1 MKLFAREHWR
11 WVGVAGQKGTLEGY
25 ASFSHQ
31 HRSPGGDQKLV
42 VHELTA
48 ARPSALRALLE
59 VLGRQRDQVT
69 DVELTVPYG
78 NALAF
83 AFEDAAG
90 RRASEHR
97 DPIGTMSAGPMVRM
111 VDLHRALSLR
121 GYAVDGDLTIGCT
134 DASSPASVRLLVEDG
149 IGQVLPAEGNPGIE
163 LSSATLGSIV
173 ASGIRPTEAAEVG
186 LLQANSAALATAE
199 EMFSG
204 PRFQCLDPF

>member
-1 MKLFAREHWR
+1 
-11 WVGVAGQKGTLEGY
+11 
-25 ASFSHQ
+25 
-31 HRSPGGDQKLV
+31 
-42 VHELTA
+42 
-48 ARPSALRALLE
+48 
-59 VLGRQRDQVT
+59 
-69 DVELTVPYG
+69 
-78 NALAF
+78 
-83 AFEDAAG
+83 
-90 RRASEHR
+90 
-97 DPIGTMSAGPMVRM
+97 M